1 METMFHP
8 VSACRMG
15 LNPDRDVVNVW
26 LRMPG
31 NGELSLVYTSIF
43 PTLRSGNTNAPAI
56 MFGEKVAGIVL
67 LDYSAGS

>member
-1 METMFHP
+1 VETMFHP

-31 NGELSLVYTSIF
+31 NGELSLV
-43 PTLRSGNTNAPAI
+43 
-56 MFGEKVAGIVL
+56 
-67 LDYSAGS
+67 